1 MSEPNSTFQKELVDA
16 NADDQRFWFC
26 VQTHPKHEHIA
37 AGSLAK
43 KGGFEVFNPQIRTR
57 RATRRGPVWF
67 IESAFPGYVFVR
79 FSLRLHID
87 VVRYCSCVS
96 KVVHFKSGYPSIPD
110 EQIND
115 LRAVFGRD
123 EVLILNTE
131 VSIGDRVRI
140 VGGAFHDLSAIVHQ
154 VRPARQRVH
163 ALLEFLGRVTMVEI
177 DLQNIVVENGYKP
190 PSGLENLPKK
200 FSTAT

>member
-1 MSEPNSTFQKELVDA
+1 MREADSTSQMGLVDA
-16 NADDQRFWFC
+16 NAGDQRFWFC

-57 RATRRGPVWF
+57 KATRRGPVWF

-79 FSLRLHID
+79 FNLRLHIN
-87 VVRYCSCVS
+87 VVRYSYGVS
-96 KVVHFKSGYPSIPD
+96 RIVHFKSGYPSIPD

-115 LRAVFGRD
+115 LRSVFGSD

-154 VRPARQRVH
+154 IRPARQRVQ

-190 PSGLENLPKK
+190 PSGLENHPRN
-200 FSTAT
+200 FPRAA